1 MDEEWLTYEAV
12 GDRLAISPSAARS
25 LARRRG
31 WRRQLDNSGRALVFA
46 AIEPRPP
53 DDQPADARSSAGR
66 RAVDPALAAALE
78 SHIKTLQGEIETLKE
93 QLSAAEARAAA
104 ELAAAEAR
112 AEKLEMAEAE
122 RVAEIKA
129 ERDRL
134 EAQLRGEADRL
145 TAERE
150 RADKAI
156 AAFAS
161 LADRLDALAAER
173 RPWWRRLVG

>member
-31 WRRQLDNSGRALVFA
+31 WRRQLDNSGRALVLV

-53 DDQPADARSSAGR
+53 DDQPVTARSPAGR
-66 RAVDPALAAALE
+66 RAVDPALATALE
-78 SHIKTLQGEIETLKE
+78 SHIKTLQREIETLKE

-104 ELAAAEAR
+104 ELTASEAR
-112 AEKLEMAEAE
+112 AEKQAADFAARDAE
-122 RVAEIKA
+122 RIADLA
-129 ERDRL
+129 GER
-134 EAQLRGEADRL
+134 A
-145 TAERE
+145 

-156 AAFAS
+156 GAFAA
-161 LADRLDALAAER
+161 LADRLDALAAANQR
-173 RPWWRRLVG
+173 QPFLKRLKQRLVG